1 MSFQQAFINT
11 SYRMPD
17 AAVAASRQ
25 LWLAGLG
32 AAVVSSNWLRNEAG
46 TTFRTL
52 VKEGSVVESR
62 AMRVMQHEVSS
73 SVRRAGAAWNGTRA
87 NVVDT
92 LRAITSAARQR
103 IDALPRVVVQ
113 SPQTARVATPRKPT
127 AAKQPAKKATR
138 RTRAVKRTGR

>member
-1 MSFQQAFINT
+1 MSFQQTFMNT

-32 AAVVSSNWLRNEAG
+32 AAVVGGSWLRNEAG
-46 TTFRTL
+46 TTFRAL

-62 AMRVMQHEVSS
+62 AMRVMQREVSS
-73 SVRRAGAAWNGTRA
+73 SVRRAAAAWNGTRA
-87 NVVDT
+87 NVGDT

-103 IDALPRVVVQ
+103 IDALPKVIVQ
-113 SPQTARVATPRKPT
+113 SPQTARAAAPRKAT
-127 AAKQPAKKATR
+127 ATKRPAKKATR
-138 RTRAVKRTGR
+138 RTRAAKRTGR